1 MKGQN
6 LQSDTE
12 TLGGILRQ
20 AREAKGIPIEQAAH
34 ETRIRANLLREF
46 EADNFSHL
54 APGYVR
60 MFVADYAKYLGLPE
74 TAVKR
79 HLPESGVCGVDGYQ
93 YLQSGVQSGR
103 ISVAVRPPPT
113 RSRLSSLVT
122 AVVVVALGF
131 GAVQVWITLRKVDA
145 LSLGHYAESDRE
157 TLVSELVV
165 VEETPVAAQAVS
177 APAPKDEVQDFSAVG
192 EAAPVSETV
201 DTRPVGGTEPDQP
214 QASASPAHSHG
225 ATFFVGGSGVTR

>member
-20 AREAKGIPIEQAAH
+20 AREAKGLPIEQAAH

-103 ISVAVRPPPT
+103 ISVAVRPAPV
-113 RSRLSSLVT
+113 RSRLASIVT
-122 AVVVVALGF
+122 AVLVVALGF
-131 GAVQVWITLRKVDA
+131 GAMKLWITIRNLDR
-145 LSLGHYAESDRE
+145 LSLGQYAQSDRE

-165 VEETPVAAQAVS
+165 VEEKATPVEP
-177 APAPKDEVQDFSAVG
+177 APAPADEVKDFSAVG
-192 EAAPVSETV
+192 EAVPMSETV
-201 DTRPVGGTEPDQP
+201 DARPSDGTEPDQP

-225 ATFFVGGSGVTR
+225 ATFFVGGSGVAR